1 MRQTAVVLAM
11 GLLLALGCSAIR
23 TVPLE
28 DLAQTHGG
36 EVANFF
42 YPTAFGKAEA
52 YLVRPKGQGPFP
64 LMVLLHGHSRRS
76 LGAEQ
81 ILPAAEAFASDLCY
95 ASLAVSLPGYGETA
109 VSDGANPEITLRVV
123 LDAISVVTKLDWID
137 PQRLYLYGFSRG
149 GFFAAELVNRIANL
163 RGVVLHSGA
172 YELNR
177 LYRET
182 PYPWLRRM
190 LNPDKEPE
198 PKLHS
203 VLSEVSKW
211 QAPTL
216 ILHGSQDSLI
226 PVVQAKLLSDSLAAA
241 KKPYQ
246 MVLFPESGH
255 RLPME
260 QVREKAV
267 SFLKKNSG
275 SACSVSG
282 S

>member
-1 MRQTAVVLAM
+1 MHRATVVLAV

-23 TVPLE
+23 SVSV
-28 DLAQTHGG
+28 DNLAQTHGG

-52 YLVRPKGQGPFP
+52 YLVRPKGRGPFP
-64 LMVLLHGHSRRS
+64 LMIILHGHSWRS
-76 LGAEQ
+76 MGAER

-95 ASLAVSLPGYGETA
+95 ASLAVSLPGYGQTEI
-109 VSDGANPEITLRVV
+109 SGGANPEITLRVI
-123 LDAISVVTKLDWID
+123 LDGVSVVTKVDWID
-137 PQRLYLYGFSRG
+137 AHRLYLYGFSRG
-149 GFFAAELVNRIANL
+149 GIFAAELVNRLADL

-172 YELNR
+172 YDLNR
-177 LYRET
+177 LYHET
-182 PYPWLRRM
+182 SYPWLRRM
-190 LNPDKEPE
+190 LNPYEE
-198 PKLHS
+198 ANPKLYS
-203 VLSEVSKW
+203 VLPEVSKW
-211 QAPTL
+211 RAPTL

-226 PVVQAKLLSDSLAAA
+226 PVDQANLLSESLEAA

-246 MVLFPESGH
+246 MVLFPNSGH

-260 QVREKAV
+260 QVREKTV

-275 SACSVSG
+275 SACTVSG